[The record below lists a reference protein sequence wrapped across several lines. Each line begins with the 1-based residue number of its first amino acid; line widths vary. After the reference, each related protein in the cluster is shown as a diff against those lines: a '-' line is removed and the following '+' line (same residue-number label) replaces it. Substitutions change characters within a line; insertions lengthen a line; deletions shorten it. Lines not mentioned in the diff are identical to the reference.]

1 VVLKN
6 LKQTRVDYLG
16 LCMAVIFN
24 RGVKTA

>member
-6 LKQTRVDYLG
+6 LKQMRVDNLG

-24 RGVKTA
+24 WGVKTA